1 MEQFNEVGLDVLK
14 EIANIGASKAST
26 SLSQMI
32 NRDISM
38 KVPECSLV
46 KFSQICDDMGGAD
59 AIIGAVLV
67 QMSGD
72 MEGFVM
78 LVAGIDDMCRMVSL
92 LIGQETNV
100 DGMEDP
106 AEMLEVIKPVEEV
119 ANILIST
126 YLGAIS
132 DMTSFT
138 IVPSVP
144 DLNIDMAQAIMNVPA
159 LVYGDVGEVALM
171 METEFN
177 TPDMGGQ
184 FLLIPT
190 VESYHNLLKALN
202 IEE

>member
-1 MEQFNEVGLDVLK
+1 MEFNEAGLDVLK

-26 SLSQMI
+26 SLSEMI
-32 NRDISM
+32 NMDISM
-38 KVPECSLV
+38 NVPKCSLM
-46 KFSQICDDMGGAD
+46 KFSKICYEYGGPD
-59 AIIGAVLV
+59 TIIGAVLV

-78 LVAGIDDMCRMVSL
+78 MVGGLDDMCRMVSL
-92 LIGQETNV
+92 LMGKETTL
-100 DGMEDP
+100 DGIENP
-106 AEMLEVIKPVEEV
+106 TEILRTIRPVEEV

-132 DMTSFT
+132 EMTSFT
-138 IVPSVP
+138 IIPSVP
-144 DLNIDMAQAIMNVPA
+144 CLDVDMAQAIMNVPA
-159 LVYGDVGEVALM
+159 LVYGDVGDVALM

-177 TPDMGGQ
+177 TPEMGGQ

-202 IEE
+202 IE